1 MRIAVSLLMAA
12 LLPAC
17 ALMDGRMTG
26 AGSAIYTYKRTL
38 ADGSTCEVS
47 TQSARDVNGG
57 ALIIDENC
65 ALTAKADSTQGVVE
79 AIKLVDNVT
88 KMMRDIASK
97 AP

>member
-1 MRIAVSLLMAA
+1 MRIAVSLLLAA

-17 ALMDGRMTG
+17 ALMDGRLTG

-38 ADGSTCEVS
+38 ADGSTCEVT

-57 ALIIDENC
+57 ALVIDSQC

-79 AIKLVDNVT
+79 AIKLADDLA
-88 KMMRDIASK
+88 KMVSGAIK
-97 AP
+97 